1 MRLLDYEILKSHCL
15 HNVTKQKLGLI
26 LENSDQAVLAHN
38 DEFDVEYFNSKGLG
52 YLKEAAAL

>member
-1 MRLLDYEILKSHCL
+1 MLKSHSL

-26 LENSDQAVLAHN
+26 IENSDQAVLAHN

-52 YLKEAAAL
+52 YLKEAAALSENS